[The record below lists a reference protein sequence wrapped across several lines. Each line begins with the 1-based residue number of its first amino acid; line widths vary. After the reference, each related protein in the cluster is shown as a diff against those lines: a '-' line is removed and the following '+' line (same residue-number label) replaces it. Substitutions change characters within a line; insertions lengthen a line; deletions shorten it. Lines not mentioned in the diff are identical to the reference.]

1 MTLLRLVLRSVA
13 AHWGRLT
20 MTTLAVVLGVAFT
33 SGTLILNSTIDRAFT
48 QMMDGFDA
56 DIDAVVRVE
65 GAFAQGFADYGDTAT
80 TLPEELAE
88 ELREADDV
96 DAVYPMVLNTGTV
109 LDAAGE
115 PVGTTGA
122 PQFVM
127 SWHDR
132 PESGY
137 DLSGRAPS
145 APEEFV
151 LDTATAQEAG
161 LDVGDTTRIR
171 LAGTEHEARL
181 TGVFTVAGATGLAGA
196 TIVGL
201 DHAAA
206 QDLVLGD
213 TDAVSEFY
221 LVGIEG
227 KSQWQV
233 ADSVAPMLD
242 LGAESVP
249 MDVVRVE
256 NAADLGDALGFLTTV
271 LLVFA
276 GIAVFVGAFLIV
288 NTFAMLLAQRGREL
302 ALLRAVGAGR
312 HQVRLMV
319 LGEAFVVGI
328 VASAVGIVTGFGL
341 TVAILRVAETFGIA
355 LPDTAPV
362 LDLPTVAAGVATGL
376 GVTLVSAYG
385 PIRRATRVPPVAALR
400 DEVAMPASSLR
411 GRLIVGLILVAAGGG
426 TVARGVASSEG
437 DLAAWQ
443 VGVGGAAVVLGIA
456 LLAPVLSRPV
466 VAAIGAPILLLGVSG
481 RLGRANAMRNPRR
494 TAATAAAL
502 MIGMT
507 LVTMIAV
514 LSASMAASLD
524 QWIDDEL
531 GFDFIAQPDGP
542 NGSVPP
548 EAVAELGDV
557 EGVERV
563 LPLRFGMTV
572 VGEHPMPA
580 GGVAAGDAEDAW
592 DLRMVDGSPPE
603 EDTQFAARED
613 VADANGWQPGHE
625 VEFRFPTGVTAE
637 LELTGRYEANDVY
650 PLPVLVDTSGYEE
663 HFDEDLTAFAYL
675 DTSEPPSAE
684 LRAELNNVVDAHSG
698 LGLMDR
704 SELKEFYGDQ
714 LGSIT
719 NLVYVMLAMSVVIAA
734 LGIVNTLALATA
746 ERTREIGLLRA
757 VGLARGQLR
766 RMVRLEA
773 TVIAAFGA
781 LVGVAVGL
789 GFGWAFQQVLVDL
802 REFSVPADQL
812 VALLVLGVGIG
823 VVAAVWPAWRAAR
836 MNVLR
841 AISAE

>member
-1 MTLLRLVLRSVA
+1 
-13 AHWGRLT
+13 
-20 MTTLAVVLGVAFT
+20 
-33 SGTLILNSTIDRAFT
+33 
-48 QMMDGFDA
+48 MMDGFDA

-65 GAFAQGFADYGDTAT
+65 GAFAQGFADYGDTTT
-80 TLPEELAE
+80 TLSESLAE

-96 DAVYPMVLNTGTV
+96 HAVYPMVLSTGTV
-109 LDAAGE
+109 LDPSGE

-132 PESGY
+132 PGSGY
-137 DLSGRAPS
+137 DLSGRAPN

-171 LAGTEHEARL
+171 LAGAEHEFRL
-181 TGVFTVAGATGLAGA
+181 SGVFTVAGATGLAGA

-201 DHAAA
+201 DHAVA
-206 QDLVLGD
+206 QDVVLGD
-213 TDAVSEFY
+213 TGAVSEFY
-221 LVGIEG
+221 LVGVEG

-233 ADSVAPMLD
+233 ADSVAPVLD
-242 LGAESVP
+242 LGTESVP

-256 NAADLGDALGFLTTV
+256 NAADLGEALGFLTTV

-319 LGEAFVVGI
+319 LGEAVVVGV
-328 VASAVGIVTGFGL
+328 VASVAGIIAGYGL
-341 TVAILRVAETFGIA
+341 TLGILRVAEAFGIA
-355 LPDTAPV
+355 LPDTTPV
-362 LDLPTVAAGVATGL
+362 LDAPTMAAGVATGL

-385 PIRRATRVPPVAALR
+385 PIRRATRVPPVAVLR
-400 DEVAMPASSLR
+400 DEVAMPVSSLR
-411 GRLIVGLILVAAGGG
+411 GRLVAGLLLVATGGVS
-426 TVARGVASSEG
+426 VARGVTSPEG

-443 VGVGGAAVVLGIA
+443 VGLGGAAVVLGVA

-466 VAAIGAPILLLGVSG
+466 VAAVGAPITLLGVSG

-494 TAATAAAL
+494 TAATASAL
-502 MIGMT
+502 MVGMT

-524 QWIDDEL
+524 RWIDDEL

-542 NGSVPP
+542 NGTITP

-563 LPLRFGMTV
+563 LALRFGMTV
-572 VGEHPMPA
+572 TDDQPMPM
-580 GGVAAGDAEDAW
+580 GGIAGDEVEEAW

-603 EDTQFAARED
+603 RDTQFAARED
-613 VADANGWQPGHE
+613 VADAHGWRTGEE
-625 VEFRFPTGVTAE
+625 VEFRFPTGASAE
-637 LELTGRYEANDVY
+637 LELTGRYEPSDVY
-650 PLPVLVDTSGYEE
+650 PLPVLLDTSGYAE
-663 HFDEDLTAFAYL
+663 HFDEELTAFAYL
-675 DTSEPPSAE
+675 DTAGPAGTE
-684 LRAELNNVVDAHSG
+684 LRDELNSVADAHSG

-704 SELKEFYGDQ
+704 GELKEFYGDQ
-714 LGSIT
+714 LASLT

-757 VGLARGQLR
+757 VGLARWQLR

-781 LVGVAVGL
+781 LTGVAVGL
-789 GFGWAFQQVLVDL
+789 GFGWAFQQILVDL
-802 REFSVPADQL
+802 REFSVPTGQL
-812 VALLVLGVGIG
+812 ATLLVLGVGIG